1 MGSEG
6 RSIYAVQ
13 KGSVAVVVFSNQAQ
27 SIKVELVAK
36 EVIARLGL

>member
-1 MGSEG
+1 M
-6 RSIYAVQ
+6 
-13 KGSVAVVVFSNQAQ
+13 VFSNQGQ